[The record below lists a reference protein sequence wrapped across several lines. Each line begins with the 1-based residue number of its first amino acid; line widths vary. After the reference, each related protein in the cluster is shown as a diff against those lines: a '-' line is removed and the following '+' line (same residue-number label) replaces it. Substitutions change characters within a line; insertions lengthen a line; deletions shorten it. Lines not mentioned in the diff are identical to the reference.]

1 MHITKS
7 PMRITF
13 LGGGTDYESF
23 FKNHSGA
30 SIFATIDKFVY
41 VSTINQ
47 PIFVED
53 LYKFTYRKTEGVANF
68 NEIEHPVVKA
78 ILNEFK
84 WDTPI
89 NIATMA
95 DLPESSGLGSSS
107 AFTAALYQ
115 NLATRKGLAM
125 DSINLARKAISIERQ
140 ILQEPGGWQDQISTV
155 YGGLRII
162 NFSSRSFVV
171 SNSILDNA
179 LKEFLSTR
187 LILIR
192 TNLVRR
198 DMRSADLTEKLVQ
211 KNEYM
216 QDLIEIVEESKRC
229 WSLMNK
235 LSKPEYIFEVLM
247 QAIQTSWK
255 YKSKWGNHILSSEVE
270 SIIENIESFGD
281 MAYKLVGAGGGGFL
295 LVAANPEV
303 ILKIKSSFASKDYI
317 NFSLYDQGTTT
328 VANV

>member
-23 FKNHSGA
+23 FKNHLGSC
-30 SIFATIDKFVY
+30 IFATIDKFVY

-53 LYKFTYRKTEGVANF
+53 LFKFTYRKTEGVASL

-78 ILNEFK
+78 ILNEFQ
-84 WDTPI
+84 WNTPI
-89 NIATMA
+89 NISTMA

-115 NLATRKGLAM
+115 NLATRKGVAM
-125 DSINLARKAISIERQ
+125 DSMNLARKAISIERHV
-140 ILQEPGGWQDQISTV
+140 LQEPGGWQDQISTV
-155 YGGLRII
+155 YGGLRMI
-162 NFSSRSFVV
+162 NFTSRGFVV
-171 SNSILDNA
+171 SDSLLNND
-179 LKEFLSTR
+179 LKNFLSSR

-192 TNLVRR
+192 TNLIRR

-211 KNEYM
+211 KKEYID
-216 QDLIEIVEESKRC
+216 DLIKVVEESKRN
-229 WSLMNK
+229 WSFLQKMSN
-235 LSKPEYIFEVLM
+235 SESIFEILM
-247 QAIQTSWK
+247 QAIRTSWK

-270 SIIENIESFGD
+270 SIIRTIKSFGD
-281 MAYKLVGAGGGGFL
+281 MAFKLVGAGGGGFL
-295 LVAANPEV
+295 LVAAHPEA
-303 ILKIKSSFASKDYI
+303 ILKIKSSFSPKDYI
-317 NFSLYDQGTTT
+317 DFNLYDHGTAT
-328 VANV
+328 VNYV